1 MTNNP
6 LVKLKIT
13 FYFQLFY
20 PFSIVGGFHTKN
32 ITVKTL
38 KFVLFQIRNQQ
49 KKIHACVLYLD

>member
-32 ITVKTL
+32 IIVKTL
-38 KFVLFQIRNQQ
+38 KFVLFQIRN
-49 KKIHACVLYLD
+49 